1 MGGGGTEAIGKAG
14 ESCRAQQLSLH
25 GKGDLRAAEKTQPR
39 PTLRRLRAAR
49 QYLLRGLLSLALS
62 LAANGL
68 LAKACA
74 YPGAAGKRPREGDG
88 KPQTEERLFLPS
100 CLKK

>member
-1 MGGGGTEAIGKAG
+1 MGGGGTAAMGKAG
-14 ESCRAQQLSLH
+14 QSCRAQQLSLH
-25 GKGDLRAAEKTQPR
+25 GKKDLRAAEKMQPR
-39 PTLRRLRAAR
+39 PKLRRLRVAR
-49 QYLLRGLLSLALS
+49 QHLQRGPFSLALS